1 MCQYVISHSL
11 ILFLTF
17 HLIMRIVYFYDE
29 NRKSRDIEENMK
41 LEVKL

>member
-1 MCQYVISHSL
+1 MSTCDISFFD
-11 ILFLTF
+11 IFLTF

-41 LEVKL
+41 LEVKLQ